1 MYDMKK
7 FLIAAATLASLPASA
22 QAQSAT
28 PGFYVGVEGGLS
40 WLLNTT
46 VTAPTAAGDGALN
59 SLQVNRY

>member
-7 FLIAAATLASLPASA
+7 LFLTAATLASLPAFA

-28 PGFYVGVEGGLS
+28 PAFYVGVEGGLS